1 MWIDLVTTGASK
13 SGPLT
18 PLAREGRGG
27 GLCRRQPHSPKETI
41 VKKHLFRF
49 VAAATL
55 VVGAASVTAG
65 LSQAAPMHDPNSA
78 RQVVTNPVHDPN

>member
-1 MWIDLVTTGASK
+1 M
-13 SGPLT
+13 
-18 PLAREGRGG
+18 
-27 GLCRRQPHSPKETI
+27 
-41 VKKHLFRF
+41 KKHLFRF